1 MAPGLAGADPGTKG
15 RWSPVQ
21 EYPVVPISAAVTG
34 DGRIVAWDQAD
45 AGRPHTLAPNNGRA
59 IIIDPERGVVG
70 RSANLAPASAF
81 CPLITTLPDGR
92 VAIAGGGN
100 NATDSRVVQ
109 TYDPSS
115 GTFGA
120 WSSMTSGRWY
130 AGGGIASDGDIVA
143 IGGRGGTAADVID
156 ATTGVARR
164 LNVYFPTDEYPLAL
178 RTPDGRFVIEN
189 VTDPQDSRPATRQIL
204 GLSGSGSLTSAS
216 NLSLLQI
223 RRRMTAT
230 MVGPYTLLA
239 IGGGTSRASYT
250 LDVSSGDPVAHDAG
264 VMAAPHM
271 TGTAVTLPDGSAV
284 VIGGNST
291 GSPAVGTPVFGVER
305 WSPTTGQWSAMA
317 DTPRQRQYHS
327 VSALLPDGRV
337 WSAGTSAND
346 SVTNTAVHEYNGA
359 YFSPPYLF
367 KKDGSGQLAPRPEI
381 TQAPASAA
389 WGERITV
396 TSPQAA
402 SIRSASLVRLSAT
415 THQFD
420 FSGTFVPL
428 SVTVEG
434 DRVAMNIPANGNQ
447 VPAGRYMLFVVDSAG
462 VPSRA
467 AIISVTPTAGG
478 LADATATV
486 SSMAAG
492 AHDAWNGFD
501 GDTSTASSIATK
513 KEREPWWQ
521 VDLGRSR
528 HLESLTI
535 ANPTSASGAR
545 LASAWVYTSDRP
557 FTSVSVEDTRAQ
569 GGVTAT
575 QLPATVGGSVTV
587 SVRRTA
593 RFVRVQLPGDDALGF
608 AELIPNYGSAPSLA
622 LERVSESGAESEVR
636 VINRGPAAATITKAV
651 PPGDDWSQS
660 SGPTLPVVVPAGGE
674 VTLRLRRGTA
684 NGDLVLS
691 AAAGP
696 DLRLAL
702 TGLSPRLRVQRVS
715 TSDTE
720 TVVRVTNSGTAAAS
734 IARVATPGA
743 GWSQV
748 RGPATPFDVPP
759 DGEVELTLRR
769 GTTDGDLVVTPVS
782 GPPLT
787 LALTGFTPPRPSAV
801 ADPSAGGWILNGAAA
816 VADGGLRLTEA
827 TPDQRGSAYWP
838 EELDSTRDLTVQF
851 DATIADGTGADG
863 VAMILADPARGATA
877 TELGG
882 LGGSLGFG
890 GTPGWAVALLPATNG
905 TGEEWNFVGLSD
917 GLRVDEFQALNW
929 LGTAKLPARLQN
941 TTARVRVVFSGGR
954 ATISVNDLT
963 TLTLPLALPDRVLL
977 GFSAATGGLTNRHAI
992 RNVNVQGTIA
1002 PSRSRNPEPTPTPQS
1017 GGQTVG
1023 GGSTSGGPGT
1033 GTTKRPPAT
1042 TYRGPRRTV
1051 TKTVSGARLGL
1062 IVPKACVRPGQRFAL
1077 TLRASRQAGTN
1088 NRFVNVRRVDF
1099 SQGAR
1104 LRFRDRA
1111 APFTYNDRISPTRKP
1126 GASVT
1131 VRARAYIKLKRGNGP
1146 TTSIGARIRVCT

>member
-1 MAPGLAGADPGTKG
+1 M
-15 RWSPVQ
+15 
-21 EYPVVPISAAVTG
+21 VPISATVTS

-100 NATDSRVVQ
+100 NATDSSVVQ

-120 WSSMTSGRWY
+120 WSSMASGRWY
-130 AGGGIASDGDIVA
+130 PGGSITSDGDIVA
-143 IGGRGGTAADVID
+143 IGGRGGTGADVID
-156 ATTGVARR
+156 AATGVSRR
-164 LNVYFPTDEYPLAL
+164 LNVYFPADEYPLAL
-178 RTPDGRFVIEN
+178 RTPDGRFVVEN
-189 VTDPQDSRPATRQIL
+189 ATDPQDSRPATRQL
-204 GLSGSGSLTSAS
+204 LSLSGSGSLSSVTDLA
-216 NLSLLQI
+216 LLQI

-239 IGGGTSRASYT
+239 IGGGTSRESYT
-250 LDVSSGDPVAHDAG
+250 LDVSSGDPVARDAG
-264 VMAAPHM
+264 VMADPHM
-271 TGTAVTLPDGSAV
+271 TGTAVTLPDGSAI
-284 VIGGNST
+284 VIGGNSS
-291 GSPAVGTPVFGVER
+291 GSPAVGTPVLGVER

-317 DTPRQRQYHS
+317 ETPRQRQYHS

-381 TQAPASAA
+381 TRSPDSAA

-396 TSPQAA
+396 ASPQAA
-402 SIRSASLVRLSAT
+402 SIRSASLVRVSAT

-428 SVTVEG
+428 NVTLEG
-434 DRVAMNIPANGNQ
+434 DRVALNIPANGNQ

-467 AIISVTPTAGG
+467 AIISITPTAGG
-478 LADATATV
+478 LPDATATV

-492 AHDAWNGFD
+492 AHDAWKGFD
-501 GDTSTASSIATK
+501 GDASAASSIATK

-535 ANPTSASGAR
+535 ANPAVASGAR

-593 RFVRVQLPGDDALGF
+593 RFVRVQLPGDDVLGF
-608 AELIPNYGSAPSLA
+608 TELIPNYGPAPTLS
-622 LERVSESGAESEVR
+622 LERVSESGAESQVR
-636 VINRGPAAATITKAV
+636 ISNRAAAAATISHAV
-651 PPGDDWSQS
+651 LPGADWSQS
-660 SGPTLPVVVPAGGE
+660 GGPTFPVTVPAGGE
-674 VTLRLRRGTA
+674 VTLTLRRGTA
-684 NGDLVLS
+684 NGDLILS
-691 AAAGP
+691 AATGP
-696 DLRLAL
+696 ELRLAL
-702 TGLSPRLRVQRVS
+702 TGLSPRLRVQPVS
-715 TSDTE
+715 VSDTE
-720 TVVRVTNSGTAAAS
+720 TVVSVTNAGTAAS
-734 IARVATPGA
+734 RITRVTTPGT
-743 GWSQV
+743 GWSQAQ
-748 RGPATPFDVPP
+748 GPATPFDVPP
-759 DGEVELTLRR
+759 DGEVTLKLRR
-769 GTTDGDLVVTPVS
+769 GTTDGDLVLAPAS

-787 LALTGFTPPRPSAV
+787 LALAGFTPPRPSAI
-801 ADPSAGGWILNGAAA
+801 ADPSAGGWVLNGAAA
-816 VADGGLRLTEA
+816 MADGGLRLTEA
-827 TPDQRGSAYWP
+827 RPDQRGSAYWP
-838 EELDSTRDLTVQF
+838 QALDSTRDLTVQY

-863 VAMILADPARGATA
+863 IAMILADPARGATA
-877 TELGG
+877 TEIGG

-890 GTPGWAVALLPATNG
+890 GTPGWAVALLPASNG
-905 TGEEWNFVGLSD
+905 DGDEWNFVGLSD
-917 GLRVDEFQALNW
+917 GLQAGAFQTLNW

-941 TTARVRVVFSGGR
+941 TTVRVRVVVSGGR
-954 ATISVNDLT
+954 ATVSVNDLT
-963 TLTLPLALPDRVLL
+963 TLTVPLALPDRVLL

-992 RNVNVQGTIA
+992 RNLNVQGTIA
-1002 PSRSRNPEPTPTPQS
+1002 PSPRPEETPVLQS
-1017 GGQTVG
+1017 GGQIVG
-1023 GGSTSGGPGT
+1023 GSSTSGDPGPV
-1033 GTTKRPPAT
+1033 TTTRPLAT
-1042 TYRGPRRTV
+1042 NYRGPRRTV
-1051 TKTVSGARLGL
+1051 TKTVTGARLSL
-1062 IVPKACVRPGQRFAL
+1062 DVPKACVRPGQTFAL
-1077 TLRASRQAGTN
+1077 TLRATRRAGKS
-1088 NRFVNVRRVDF
+1088 NRFVRVRRVDF
-1099 SQGAR
+1099 TQDGR
-1104 LRFRDRA
+1104 LRSRDRA
-1111 APFTYNDRISPTRKP
+1111 APFTHNDRLSPTRTP

-1131 VRARAYIKLKRGNGP
+1131 VRARAFITLKRGNGLA
-1146 TTSIGARIRVCT
+1146 TSIRATVRVCT